1 MQTLNIVV
9 YIVEQFIIFSHFPS
23 QKVYIQLLYFV
34 NSAEVFSIKEPMQ
47 KIVNLEIV
55 RKELLPIKIRIMTVI
70 FNLHTLK

>member
-34 NSAEVFSIKEPMQ
+34 NSAEVFSIKETNAKNCQPRNLE
-47 KIVNLEIV
+47 KKVIVNIN
-55 RKELLPIKIRIMTVI
+55 K
-70 FNLHTLK
+70 NLFILRHKS